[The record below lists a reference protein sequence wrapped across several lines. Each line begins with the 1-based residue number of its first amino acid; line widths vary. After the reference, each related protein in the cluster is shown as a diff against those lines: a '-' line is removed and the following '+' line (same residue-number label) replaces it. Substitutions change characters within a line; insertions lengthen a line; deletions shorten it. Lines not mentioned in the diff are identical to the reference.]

1 MAHLAKNVQGVV
13 SSHLATVSKSHDLL
27 RQLPLD
33 YKTILVWVQFVF
45 SLSQFPLCFGS
56 EGSVQLDCLAGI
68 QDKITVCAKDD
79 SYQKAKESMA
89 QVEEETRSR
98 GAIVIKPGGRYLG
111 ERARCTRL
119 EAIQLAQFLL
129 KDQHA
134 EKSLSEP
141 IYLSWIIFILEFVW
155 MYVMFCIPFIYNL

>member
-1 MAHLAKNVQGVV
+1 MVC
-13 SSHLATVSKSHDLL
+13 
-27 RQLPLD
+27 
-33 YKTILVWVQFVF
+33 VQFVF

-111 ERARCTRL
+111 ERTRYTCL
-119 EAIQLAQFLL
+119 EAIQIAKFFL

-141 IYLSWIIFILEFVW
+141 ICSSWIIFILEFVW
-155 MYVMFCIPFIYNL
+155 IYVLFCISFVPQHLYI